1 MIMNKALYLF
11 VLGFLCFSFSA
22 TAQEFSFGL
31 KGGANYVMG
40 GQITGNSSN
49 GLYFDGTVEADSQFG
64 FHGGAFFEVRFGK
77 FLLRPEFIYS
87 SMSTEFPFPTAPA
100 EYAVDKISV
109 PLLLGYN
116 VWGPIDIYAGPAYQN
131 VLDSS
136 LEGTEP
142 PNQVIVAQ
150 NTPLAAQAG
159 IKARLGRF
167 EVDLRYDRSLAS
179 EEPMELDIVN
189 SDYGINRAT
198 FDDTRLNQLLLS
210 LSFKI
215 FDSEANPGRRKGG
228 CYF

>member
-1 MIMNKALYLF
+1 MNKKIYLLI
-11 VLGFLCFSFSA
+11 LGLLCFSISQ
-22 TAQEFSFGL
+22 AQEYSFGI

-49 GLYFDGTVEADSQFG
+49 GLYFDGTVDADSKIG
-64 FHGGAFFEVRFGK
+64 FHGGAFFEIRFGK

-87 SMSTEFPFPTAPA
+87 AMETEFPFPTAPSI
-100 EYAVDKISV
+100 YSVDKISV
-109 PLLLGYN
+109 PLLFGYN
-116 VWGPIDIYAGPAYQN
+116 VWGPVDIYAGPAYQN

-142 PNQVIVAQ
+142 PNQVIVSQ
-150 NTPLAAQAG
+150 NTPLAAQVG
-159 IKARLGRF
+159 IKAGFGRF
-167 EVDLRYDRSLAS
+167 EVDLRYDRSLS
-179 EEPMELDIVN
+179 SKEEMELDIVN

-198 FDDTRLNQLLLS
+198 FNDTRLNQILLS

-215 FDSEANPGRRKGG
+215 FDSKSNGGRRKGG

>member
-1 MIMNKALYLF
+1 MNKSYYL
-11 VLGFLCFSFSA
+11 LIIGLFLVSI
-22 TAQEFSFGL
+22 THAQEFSFGI

-40 GQITGNSSN
+40 GQITGISSN
-49 GLYFDGTVEADSQFG
+49 GLYFDGTVEADSKIG
-64 FHGGAFFEVRFGK
+64 YHGGAFFELRYKK

-87 SMSTEFPFPTAPA
+87 SMETEFPFPKAA
-100 EYAVDKISV
+100 SVYSVKKISV
-109 PLLLGYN
+109 PLLIGYN

-142 PNQVIVAQ
+142 PDQVIVAQ

-179 EEPMELDIVN
+179 AEAYDIDIVN

-198 FDDTRLNQLLLS
+198 FDDTRLNQILLS

-215 FDSEANPGRRKGG
+215 FDSEASGGRRSGG

>member
-1 MIMNKALYLF
+1 MSKSLYLLI
-11 VLGFLCFSFSA
+11 LGLFCFSFA
-22 TAQEFSFGL
+22 QAQEFSFGI

-64 FHGGAFFEVRFGK
+64 FHGGAFFEMRVGK

-87 SMSTEFPFPTAPA
+87 SMETEFVFPSAPSA
-100 EYAVDKISV
+100 YEVNKISV
-109 PLLLGYN
+109 PLLVGYN
-116 VWGPIDIYAGPAYQN
+116 IWGPVDIYAGPAYQN
-131 VLDSS
+131 ILDAS
-136 LEGTEP
+136 LQGTEP
-142 PNQVIVAQ
+142 PNQEIIVQ
-150 NTPLAAQAG
+150 NTPIAAQAG
-159 IKARLGRF
+159 IKAGFGRF

-179 EEPMELDIVN
+179 AEAQPLDIVN

-198 FDDTRLNQLLLS
+198 FDDARLNQILLS

-215 FDSEANPGRRKGG
+215 FDSAANPGRRKGG